1 MTILGKGIK
10 EGCKNVECI
19 VANLYYRNFKF
30 LNKKDIMLLIL
41 EQQICYNKEK
51 GWKGDRSSVSTFI
64 ALDTLCDAFIGKADS
79 IMTYLNLNRITMNSA
94 EKTVEMFDEKVDR
107 LEHDPKKFLDSIEYE
122 MAACASDLV
131 RYIENRFEIYDL
143 LEKDLIKGRGY
154 ANLVSITADYYA
166 HGKSVKHKIELNTI
180 QQKANAQRIAS
191 SKVTGLGFGIIS
203 NSLAAQIVYG
213 AQNEA
218 AIKKQAAEAEEYL
231 ATRNAEISI
240 HADGQ
245 WYLSQQQYF
254 QSTLAPRMREAI
266 PYVYTEMLARCVT
279 LLGKRN
285 CINVELIESFDF
297 ERSQAILDK
306 AYSISISAHKII
318 EDALRWCPYNIN
330 IYVKAKQ
337 CGLFNEK
344 MQALT
349 KALHL
354 NIAPSAGKLNVSI
367 DRLAAIRK
375 RILPAQNRLVAELG
389 YVAGVN
395 VDGTI
400 EVFGRSDN
408 RCEISTWKDIK
419 AISSG
424 RHHTIGL
431 KRDNTVIS
439 TKFCKAYAND
449 KSAHLGQC
457 EVSGWRDIIAVS
469 TFWDHTV
476 GLKSDGSV
484 VAVGDN
490 EDGQCEVSDWKDII
504 AIDAGA
510 SHTVGL
516 KADGTVVAVGSN
528 VDGECDVSEWA
539 DIVAIGASC
548 RRTVGLKADGTVVA
562 AGYDIAGECD
572 VSEWTDIV
580 AVSAGFEHTVGLKA
594 DGTVVAVGDNA
605 AGECEVTEWIDIV
618 AVYAGNQHTM
628 GLKSDGTVIDV
639 GVEDLS
645 PIISKWRLFHSVDT
659 IEEEAAAL
667 KWQEEERIAEAR
679 RKEAE
684 RIAVLKK
691 QEEEKAAALKRQE
704 EQRERQ
710 RRRDAGLCQYC
721 GSAFKGLFSKKCSS
735 CGLRKDY

>member
-1 MTILGKGIK
+1 M
-10 EGCKNVECI
+10 
-19 VANLYYRNFKF
+19 
-30 LNKKDIMLLIL
+30 
-41 EQQICYNKEK
+41 
-51 GWKGDRSSVSTFI
+51 STFI
-64 ALDTLCDAFIGKADS
+64 ALDTICDAFIGKTDS
-79 IMTYLNLNRITMNSA
+79 IMTYLNLNSIAMNSA
-94 EKTVEMFDEKVDR
+94 EKAVEMFDEKVNR

-122 MAACASDLV
+122 MTACASDLV
-131 RYIENRFEIYDL
+131 SYIENRFEIYDL

-154 ANLVSITADYYA
+154 TNLVSIAADYYT
-166 HGKSVKHKIELNTI
+166 HGESVKHKIELNTI

-203 NSLAAQIVYG
+203 NSLAAHLVYD
-213 AQNEA
+213 AQSEA
-218 AIKKQAAEAEEYL
+218 AIKKQTAEAEEYL

-245 WYLSQQQYF
+245 WYLLQQQYF
-254 QSTLAPRMREAI
+254 QSTLAPKMREAI
-266 PYVYTEMLARCVT
+266 TYAYTDMLAYCIAF
-279 LLGKRN
+279 LGKRN
-285 CINVELIESFDF
+285 CIDVELVKSFDF

-306 AYSISISAHKII
+306 AYSISSSAHKII

-354 NIAPSAGKLNVSI
+354 NTAPSAGKLNVSI

-618 AVYAGNQHTM
+618 AVYAGDQHTM

-659 IEEEAAAL
+659 IEEEETAAL